1 MLDAGRSCPGTMLLD
16 AAGTVGLARCAAYGA
31 GATLGLAWV
40 GAFRCSNPYEERFQ
54 RRSITSF
61 PVAGDARISTIDEP
75 PLPEKAV
82 RALYV

>member
-40 GAFRCSNPYEERFQ
+40 GAF
-54 RRSITSF
+54 
-61 PVAGDARISTIDEP
+61 AA
-75 PLPEKAV
+75 
-82 RALYV
+82 RALMKSGFNDGP